1 MADTELQSAFGA
13 TSGIE
18 DWRKLVEKALSGRD
32 PETLNSR
39 TRDDIVVEPL
49 YAARR
54 DVRAL
59 SGRGPRAWAI
69 VQPIDEPDA
78 DRAHSQAQAD
88 LQGGASGLSLRF
100 AGSPAAAG
108 FGLPASKGALAA
120 ALDGVD
126 LAKVQLRIE
135 PSANCLQS
143 PEWLAD
149 LAARHGIAP
158 ELTDISFGLDPVAL
172 LTSNDA
178 QPPDAKEFAA
188 CFTALRSAHFRGP
201 LALLDARPY
210 HEAGASEAQEL
221 AGGLAAAAW
230 WLRALGDAGVEPAD
244 ALPLYGASVS
254 VDRDV
259 LLSIAKLRALRLLWA
274 RLAELCDA
282 PRTPLAVH
290 AETSRRMLTRADAT
304 TNLLR
309 NTVAAFAAA
318 VGGADAI
325 TVLPHTAAAGLAE
338 RSARALATNIQH
350 LLIEESHLYVV
361 ADPAAGSGAI
371 EALTE
376 TIAERAWGD
385 FVEIERDGGIVES
398 LRAGAFQGRITKA
411 RAALLNNVASGGAP
425 LVGATIH
432 SVEAESAS
440 AAIESPAA
448 LDGLEPIHLEDAA
461 VKAAAA

>member
-1 MADTELQSAFGA
+1 MADTELHSAFGA

-18 DWRKLVEKALSGRD
+18 DWRKLVEKALNGRE

-39 TRDDIVVEPL
+39 TRDGIVVEPL

-54 DVRAL
+54 DARAL
-59 SGRGPRAWAI
+59 SGRSPRAWAI
-69 VQPIDEPDA
+69 VQPIDDPDA

-100 AGSPAAAG
+100 AGSAAAAG

-135 PSANCLQS
+135 PSADCLRS
-143 PEWLAD
+143 AGWVTELV
-149 LAARHGIAP
+149 ARRGIAP

-172 LTSNDA
+172 LAPGDA

-188 CFTALRSAHFRGP
+188 RFTALRSAHFRGP

-221 AGGLAAAAW
+221 AGVLAAAAW
-230 WLRALGDAGVEPAD
+230 WLRALGDAGVEPAN
-244 ALPLYGASVS
+244 ALPLFGASVS
-254 VDRDV
+254 VDRNL

-274 RLAELCDA
+274 RLLELCDA
-282 PRTPLAVH
+282 TATPLAIH
-290 AETSRRMLTRADAT
+290 AETSRRMLARADAT

-325 TVLPHTAAAGLAE
+325 TVLPHTAAAGLAD
-338 RSARALATNIQH
+338 RSARALAMNIQH
-350 LLIEESHLYVV
+350 LLVEESHLHVV

-376 TIAERAWGD
+376 TLAERAWSD
-385 FVEIERDGGIVES
+385 FSEIERDGGIVES
-398 LRAGAFQGRITKA
+398 LRAGAFQGRIAKA
-411 RAALLNNVASGGAP
+411 RAALIKTIASEDAP
-425 LVGATIH
+425 LVGVTIH
-432 SVEAESAS
+432 AVEAEPAS
-440 AAIESPAA
+440 AAIESPAT
-448 LDGLEPIHLEDAA
+448 LDGLEPIRLEDAA
-461 VKAAAA
+461 AKAAA